1 MQKLRRGFCTC
12 VWNYIERTFDQQWM
26 QSWSQAT
33 LISSSSRWARTK
45 KPKKIR
51 SPQTPYWEAP
61 AKHTIPHLS
70 WLVEFGVLSV
80 GLASGWYQSACQA
93 LVGIYHHLH
102 IAAPATKPVV
112 WCAQFEQPGTQ
123 VLDPRRRSE
132 IKKIKKIKEWPAAK
146 SSSITHYHIYHLCC
160 GDPKNNTDRWS
171 ASTSQLVLF
180 NTPAALHQSIY
191 MYLLGNLF
199 ER

>member
-1 MQKLRRGFCTC
+1 
-12 VWNYIERTFDQQWM
+12 M

-45 KPKKIR
+45 KTKKIR

-61 AKHTIPHLS
+61 AKHIIPHFILIGGVWSVICWFGIGVVSKCLS
-70 WLVEFGVLSV
+70 SFGRYIPSPTYCGARDETSCLMCTVWAAGDAGFSTAPSAQKPKKNKKKQRLS
-80 GLASGWYQSACQA
+80 
-93 LVGIYHHLH
+93 
-102 IAAPATKPVV
+102 
-112 WCAQFEQPGTQ
+112 
-123 VLDPRRRSE
+123 
-132 IKKIKKIKEWPAAK
+132 AK
-146 SSSITHYHIYHLCC
+146 SSSITHYYLHHLCW
-160 GDPKNNTDRWS
+160 GDHKNNTDRWP
-171 ASTSQLVLF
+171 ASISQLVLF